1 MMKKWF
7 IIIFVIF
14 LVFIAGCSGAK
25 KDGSTTNNDLQK
37 IDSNEHVAQTDNS
50 ASDKTDRQM
59 DLVKNCDFLN
69 ASDIAEICGSDVNMT
84 KKDTIF
90 GPCTFSFTNSADH
103 DLGLIYYQYPP
114 SDSKERSYE
123 YCLSKGEKVDEFIC
137 ADENNVYVFGDYYS
151 ISLGHSMEY
160 SSDIVCSF
168 EQIKELGKLVKQR
181 IYG

>member
-1 MMKKWF
+1 M
-7 IIIFVIF
+7 FVL
-14 LVFIAGCSGAK
+14 LVLFVAGCSSAK
-25 KDGSTTNNDLQK
+25 DDGSTTDNNLQK
-37 IDSNEHVAQTDNS
+37 IDSNEKVAQTDNS
-50 ASDKTDRQM
+50 ASVKTNRQM

-69 ASDIAEICGSDVNMT
+69 ASDIAKICGTNVKMT
-84 KKDTIF
+84 KRDAIF

-114 SDSKERSYE
+114 SDSKERAYN

-160 SSDIVCSF
+160 SSDIVCST